1 MGKICG
7 LASWYALPVD
17 IVALARDIGD
27 SRYKVHERNSACVD
41 KGGQREERQL
51 RCGNAH
57 YGDDTGIDLVV
68 ECEMFSEGS
77 GALKVN
83 TRDSMLF

>member
-1 MGKICG
+1 
-7 LASWYALPVD
+7 
-17 IVALARDIGD
+17 
-27 SRYKVHERNSACVD
+27 VD

-77 GALKVN
+77 GAL
-83 TRDSMLF
+83 